1 MAEFGGKRASVVIG
15 LAVALA
21 LTVVS
26 VLATGF
32 SIGSGR
38 NDYQVSV
45 HFPTANGLI
54 EGSDVFFGGVKVG
67 TVARI
72 VVDGTPPED
81 NGNSSFTAPSQTA
94 TVTVSIKKD
103 YAPLHQ
109 GATAAIRP
117 KSLLGEKYVA
127 MTVGDP
133 SRPIIGDSS
142 TLPASATS
150 VNVELDQLVNVFDA
164 PTRAQ
169 LQKLI
174 DSLGIGLTGQGRNT
188 NQTFQVGRQDLTN
201 LGNVTD
207 VLQARDAE
215 LRRVIEALTKITA
228 TLATDQQRSNYP
240 DLLAHSDAVLKTLI
254 DEDASVAQGI
264 DRMNTFFG
272 QVEAGLAG
280 RQADLQS
287 VLTDLPRTVSD
298 LDALSST
305 LGPQGHVGLGIV
317 QTSAPGVVGGDLVF
331 GSQPMGNTY
340 TRNVYTR
347 VMPSQ
352 GCFTVNGRSFDS
364 RGYATDNPPATRP
377 GTGNPN
383 GLCTLPVF
391 AGNVCANPGNP
402 VSSAQCLGGL
412 AGALCVIESLP
423 AAVCDTLTGGVGG
436 AAAANTRS
444 STLPTTADIVQA
456 PQLPLRGALGLP
468 VQPAPSNATTDAL
481 LNFLLR

>member
-1 MAEFGGKRASVVIG
+1 MTEFGGKRASVAVG

-21 LTVVS
+21 LSVVS
-26 VLATGF
+26 AVATGF
-32 SIGSGR
+32 SLGSGR
-38 NDYQVSV
+38 NDYQVNI

-72 VVDGTPPED
+72 VVDSNPPAD
-81 NGNSSFTAPSQTA
+81 NANSNFAAPTQTA
-94 TVTVSIKKD
+94 TVTVSIRKD
-103 YAPLHQ
+103 YAPIHQ

-133 SRPIIGDSS
+133 SKPTIADSS
-142 TLPASATS
+142 VLPASATS

-174 DSLGIGLTGQGRNT
+174 DSLGTGLAGQGRNT
-188 NQTFQVGRQDLTN
+188 NQTFQVGRQDLNN

-215 LRRVIEALTKITA
+215 LRRIIDALTKVTA
-228 TLATDQQRSNYP
+228 TLSTDQQRSNYP

-254 DEDASVAQGI
+254 EEDASVAQGI

-272 QVEAGLAG
+272 QLEASLAG
-280 RQADLQS
+280 RQTDLQA

-298 LDALSST
+298 LDALAST

-317 QTSAPGVVGGDLVF
+317 QTSSPGVIGGDLVF
-331 GSQPMGNTY
+331 GSQPVGNTY

-347 VMPSQ
+347 VMPAQ

-364 RGYATDNPPATRP
+364 RGYATDNLPRTRP
-377 GTGNPN
+377 GTGNPT
-383 GLCTLPVF
+383 GVCTLPVF
-391 AGNVCANPGNP
+391 AGNVCANPANP
-402 VSSAQCLGGL
+402 VSSAQCLGAL

-423 AAVCDTLTGGVGG
+423 ATVCDAFTGGVGG
-436 AAAANTRS
+436 AAAANTRNS
-444 STLPTTADIVQA
+444 LLPTSADTVQGPLA
-456 PQLPLRGALGLP
+456 PLRGPLGLP
-468 VQPAPSNATTDAL
+468 IQAAPSNAATDSL
-481 LNFLLR
+481 FRFLLR

>member
-1 MAEFGGKRASVVIG
+1 MTEFGGKRASVAIG

-21 LTVVS
+21 LAFVS
-26 VLATGF
+26 VAATGF
-32 SIGSGR
+32 SLDAGR
-38 NDYQVSV
+38 NDYEVKI

-72 VVDGTPPED
+72 VVDGTPPAD
-81 NGNSSFTAPSQTA
+81 NGSSSFSAPTQTA
-94 TVTVSIKKD
+94 TVTVSIGKD
-103 YAPLHQ
+103 YAPIHQ
-109 GATAAIRP
+109 GATAAVRP

-133 SRPIIGDSS
+133 SRPVIPDSS

-174 DSLGIGLTGQGRNT
+174 DSLGIGLAGQGRKT
-188 NQTFQVGRQDLTN
+188 NQTLQVGRQDLTN

-317 QTSAPGVVGGDLVF
+317 QTSSPGVIGGDLVF
-331 GSQPMGNTY
+331 GSQPVGNTY

-347 VMPSQ
+347 VMPAQ

-364 RGYATDNPPATRP
+364 RGFATDNLPPTRP
-377 GTGNPN
+377 GTGNPT

-391 AGNVCANPGNP
+391 AGNVCANPANP
-402 VSSAQCLGGL
+402 VASAQCLGGL

-423 AAVCDTLTGGVGG
+423 ASVCDTLTGGVGG
-436 AAAANTRS
+436 AAAANARNAL
-444 STLPTTADIVQA
+444 LPTSPDLVPAS
-456 PQLPLRGALGLP
+456 PLRGPLGLP
-468 VQPAPSNATTDAL
+468 IQAAPGSAATDGL